1 MFKKFRIKRLLRK
14 SRNYQTYKE
23 YLRSLS
29 DKQLNLL
36 AGEIIW
42 SEYSGGDYSKY
53 YSQQNYF
60 NRRSRWQKEFFIE
73 ERKYVFMK
81 FC

>member
-1 MFKKFRIKRLLRK
+1 MFRKFRIKRLLRK

-42 SEYSGGDYSKY
+42 SEYSGDDYSKY

-60 NRRSRWQKEFFIE
+60 DKLSRWQKEFFIE